1 MNYVKTAML
10 LALLT
15 AIFVALGAAIGGQSG
30 MVIAFVI
37 ALAMNAFSYWN
48 SDKVVLRLYG
58 AKEVDGSSAPE
69 YYGVVRELAQ
79 RAGLPMPR
87 VYVMENPQP
96 NAFATG
102 RNPSHAAVCA
112 STGLL
117 QALSRDEL
125 AGVMA
130 HELSHIRN
138 RDTLIM
144 TVAATIGGAISMLAQ
159 YMQFGLLFG
168 GNRDRGALGAV
179 GALAAIIV
187 APLAAMLVQMSISRS
202 REYSAD
208 RSGAMICGHPLWLAS
223 ALAKIERY
231 AHQIPN
237 EEAESVPAT
246 AHMFIINPLSGRG
259 LDNMF
264 STHPNTENR
273 IAALEEMARESGQTA
288 GPREDRPAASAGP
301 WSSSAPPEPRRS
313 RGPGVS
319 CGGVGRTRSLG
330 KDHRGARAQACRAGL
345 RAGARRA

>member
-15 AIFVALGAAIGGQSG
+15 AIFVALGAMIGGQTG

-37 ALAMNAFSYWN
+37 ALAMNALSYWN
-48 SDKVVLRLYG
+48 SDKLVLRMYG
-58 AKEVDGSSAPE
+58 AKEVDARSAPE
-69 YYGVVRELAQ
+69 YYATVRELAQ
-79 RAGLPMPR
+79 NAGLPMPR
-87 VYVMENPQP
+87 VFIMDNPQP

-102 RNPSHAAVCA
+102 RDPSHAAVCA

-125 AGVMA
+125 AGVLA
-130 HELSHIRN
+130 HELTHIKN

-168 GNRDRGALGAV
+168 GNRDDRSGIGAIGALV
-179 GALAAIIV
+179 AIIV

-202 REYSAD
+202 REYAAD
-208 RSGAMICGHPLWLAS
+208 RGGAMICGHPLWLAS
-223 ALAKIERY
+223 ALAKIQGY
-231 AHQIPN
+231 AHRIPN
-237 EEAESVPAT
+237 EEAERIPAT

-273 IAALEEMARESGQTA
+273 IAALQEMARESGQTD
-288 GPREDRPAASAGP
+288 GPREGGNASPTGP
-301 WSSSAPPEPRRS
+301 WSDAPAEPRRAH
-313 RGPGVS
+313 GPWG
-319 CGGVGRTRSLG
+319 
-330 KDHRGARAQACRAGL
+330 
-345 RAGARRA
+345 

>member
-15 AIFVALGAAIGGQSG
+15 AIFVALGALIGGQTG

-48 SDKVVLRLYG
+48 SDKVVLRMYG
-58 AKEVDGSSAPE
+58 AKEVDASSAPE
-69 YYGVVRELAQ
+69 FYDVVRELAQ
-79 RAGLPMPR
+79 NAGLPMPR
-87 VYVMENPQP
+87 VYVMQSPQP

-117 QALSRDEL
+117 QALNRDEL
-125 AGVMA
+125 AGVIA
-130 HELSHIRN
+130 HELTHIKN

-168 GNRDRGALGAV
+168 GHRDRSGLGIIGAL
-179 GALAAIIV
+179 LAIIV
-187 APLAAMLVQMSISRS
+187 APLAAALVQMAISRS

-208 RSGAMICGHPLWLAS
+208 RGGATICRHPLWLAS
-223 ALAKIERY
+223 ALAKIENFARR
-231 AHQIPN
+231 IPN
-237 EEAESVPAT
+237 DTAESVPAT
-246 AHMFIINPLSGRG
+246 AHMFIINPLSGHG
-259 LDNMF
+259 FDNWF

-273 IAALEEMARESGQTA
+273 IAALQEMARESGQTA
-288 GPREDRPAASAGP
+288 GPRQDVSSDVGP
-301 WSSSAPPEPRRS
+301 WGAPGDPLEPRRA
-313 RGPGVS
+313 RGPWG
-319 CGGVGRTRSLG
+319 
-330 KDHRGARAQACRAGL
+330 
-345 RAGARRA
+345 

>member
-15 AIFVALGAAIGGQSG
+15 AIFVALGAAVGGQTG

-48 SDKVVLRLYG
+48 SDKLVLRMYG
-58 AKEVDGSSAPE
+58 AKEVNASSAPE
-69 YYGVVRELAQ
+69 LYGVVRELAQ
-79 RAGLPMPR
+79 YAGLPMPR
-87 VYVMENPQP
+87 VYIMQNPQP

-102 RNPSHAAVCA
+102 RNPEHAAVCA

-125 AGVMA
+125 AGVLG
-130 HELSHIRN
+130 HELTHVKN

-168 GNRDRGALGAV
+168 GNRDRGALGAI
-179 GALAAIIV
+179 GALLAVIV

-202 REYSAD
+202 REYAAD
-208 RSGAMICGHPLWLAS
+208 RGGAKICGHPLWLAS
-223 ALAKIERY
+223 ALAKIQGY
-231 AHQIPN
+231 ARQIPN
-237 EEAESVPAT
+237 EEAESIPAT

-264 STHPNTENR
+264 STHPSTENR
-273 IAALEEMARESGQTA
+273 IAALEQMARESGQTE
-288 GPREDRPAASAGP
+288 GPRETRAPLDAGP
-301 WSSSAPPEPRRS
+301 WANSESPSEPRRA
-313 RGPGVS
+313 RGPWG
-319 CGGVGRTRSLG
+319 
-330 KDHRGARAQACRAGL
+330 
-345 RAGARRA
+345 

>member
-30 MVIAFVI
+30 MVIAFVF

-48 SDKVVLRLYG
+48 SDKVVLRMYG
-58 AKEVDGSSAPE
+58 AHEVDRSSAPE
-69 YYGVVRELAQ
+69 LYGVVEELA
-79 RAGLPMPR
+79 RNAGLPMPR
-87 VYVMENPQP
+87 VYIMDNPQP

-102 RNPSHAAVCA
+102 RNPEHAAVCA
-112 STGLL
+112 STGFL

-125 AGVMA
+125 AGVLG
-130 HELSHIRN
+130 HELTHVKN

-144 TVAATIGGAISMLAQ
+144 TIAATIGGAISMLAQ

-179 GALAAIIV
+179 GALIAIIV

-202 REYSAD
+202 REYAAD
-208 RSGAMICGHPLWLAS
+208 RGGAMMCGHPLWLAS
-223 ALAKIERY
+223 ALGKIERY
-231 AHQIPN
+231 ARQIPN

-259 LDNMF
+259 LDNLF
-264 STHPNTENR
+264 STHPSTENR
-273 IAALEEMARESGQTA
+273 IAALQEMARESGQMD
-288 GPREDRPAASAGP
+288 GPRQEDSRVDAGP
-301 WSSSAPPEPRRS
+301 WGTPAAPRRA
-313 RGPGVS
+313 RGPWG
-319 CGGVGRTRSLG
+319 
-330 KDHRGARAQACRAGL
+330 
-345 RAGARRA
+345 